1 METIRPCLDCCRWR
15 RDRPTKSLQTHPAPL
30 SVALCHPPPYSIV
43 SGLQLQLAPLCRL
56 LCNQAMTS
64 AHRHTASRRT
74 REGGHSRVLTRL
86 LGGTIKI
93 FHAIVNR
100 QAALRPVSSLL
111 GCLCLLC
118 TSAPAPDLVSFC
130 SESQT
135 RPRTTEDR
143 RPSRPGLLFVM
154 SAAQHTFR
162 AIDMYFD
169 LAVHSS

>member
-1 METIRPCLDCCRWR
+1 METIRPCWDCCRWR
-15 RDRPTKSLQTHPAPL
+15 RDRPTKRLQTHPVPL
-30 SVALCHPPPYSIV
+30 SVTLCHPPPYSIV
-43 SGLQLQLAPLCRL
+43 SGLQLQLASLCRL

-64 AHRHTASRRT
+64 AHRHTASRRA
-74 REGGHSRVLTRL
+74 RERGTLAGFDEAPW
-86 LGGTIKI
+86 GTIQI
-93 FHAIVNR
+93 FHAVVNR
-100 QAALRPVSSLL
+100 RAALHPVFSLF